1 MIMTMFKIPKGIR
14 AFEIGLG
21 IVIVVL
27 SAIIILNPIIGF
39 ISLIWVLGIL
49 LFVIGIEMII
59 SHVFTPHKSRF
70 AGIALGIA
78 LIILAVIAVA
88 FPLITSIIVISLLGV
103 ALLFSGISKIIHGM
117 NNKQSKKWN
126 RGFSVATGVL
136 SIVLAI
142 MILVF
147 PVFGIAFAGL
157 LIGISLLITGIQM
170 VSSGISGR
178 TVNNNHMR
186 DLR

>member
-1 MIMTMFKIPKGIR
+1 MSVFKIPRWMR

-21 IVIVVL
+21 IVIAVL
-27 SAIIILNPIIGF
+27 SAIVILNPISGF
-39 ISLIWVLGIL
+39 LSIIWILGVL

-59 SHVFTPHKSRF
+59 SHIFTHQKSRF
-70 AGIALGIA
+70 AGISLGIA
-78 LIILAVIAVA
+78 VIILAIIAIA
-88 FPLITSIIVISLLGV
+88 FPLITSIIVIALLGV
-103 ALLFSGISKIIHGM
+103 ALLFSGVSKIIHGV
-117 NNKQSKKWN
+117 NYKQRNRWN
-126 RGFSVATGVL
+126 RGFSVATGMF

-170 VSSGISGR
+170 ISSGISGKM
-178 TVNNNHMR
+178 VNNSMK